1 VAFPVAEWKPRETY
15 RLAVDSSMSV
25 SVRTGWR
32 EMGLSF
38 RIARASRVDPMRIGV
53 ATAAPE
59 YRKLADKYLGRTP
72 ADADVNKTVFA
83 ALAPRADHW
92 FVMVEGRSTVGK
104 PRTLFE
110 ARHRYDAEQ
119 DHLHLVAPRDA
130 AALRDLVDPHEKR
143 AEVRRPRR
151 ALAR

>member
-1 VAFPVAEWKPRETY
+1 
-15 RLAVDSSMSV
+15 MSV

-104 PRTLFE
+104 SRTLFE
-110 ARHRYDAEQ
+110 AIHRYDAEQ

-130 AALRDLVDPHEKR
+130 AALRDLLDPTKGVLRFGGPAVLWLDDVESSSIP
-143 AEVRRPRR
+143 V
-151 ALAR
+151 